1 MPKFFFR
8 LLSLLFTLFFIGVLS
23 IAAIYFMLAPNLPD
37 AEELR
42 KVKLQIPMRIYSS
55 EGLMMAEFG
64 EKRRI
69 PAEFES
75 IPSQL
80 IDAFLAAEDDRF
92 FQHPGVDYQGIIR
105 AAYALAVTGEKTQG
119 GSTITMQV
127 ARNFFLSSEKTY
139 LRKLN
144 EIILALEIEQT
155 LSKQDILTLYLNKI
169 YLGSRAYG
177 VGAAAEVY
185 YGKTLD
191 QMTLAEMAMIAGL
204 PKAPSASNPI
214 ANPERALQRRNY
226 VLSRM
231 LDVGFIDQSEYNSAI
246 AEPVTARYHSRDI
259 EVYAPYV
266 AEMVRTS
273 LIEEYGEN
281 LYTDGIKV
289 YTTIKAE
296 HQQAAT
302 KALQTALLAYD
313 RRHGY
318 RGAIENIEFASAP
331 DAEKA
336 EQLLDTFQSVGPLH
350 AALVLATDDEKAEA
364 SVYIRRIGE
373 ISLPFSAVS
382 WAQPKLSTNSLG
394 KKPQK
399 ISDVLTKG
407 DVVYLRQD
415 EEQNWQLAQIPEVEG
430 ALVALSPF
438 DGAITALQGGFDF
451 FHNKF
456 NRVLQSERQPGSG
469 FKPFIYS
476 AALEKG
482 YTTASIINDA
492 PVVFDDVGLENVWR
506 PENYSGQFYGP
517 TRLREA
523 LTHSRNLV
531 SIRLMRDI
539 GINYVVDYAQ
549 RFGFQPDQLPNNLSL
564 ALGSGSA
571 APIDMARGYATF
583 ANGGYRVEPYVI
595 KRIEDADGNIVRAA
609 EPYTV
614 CETCIAP
621 LQKPVTSSI
630 DSEQEQEQEQVNTA
644 MGFKPA
650 ERIITPQNA
659 YLMNSMLRDV
669 VRFGT
674 GRQALSLGRND
685 LAGKTGTTN
694 DQVDAWFNGYNPELV
709 AISWV
714 GFDNPRSLGRY
725 ETGGR
730 AALPMW
736 MDFMREALRNV
747 PEEDFIPPVDMVTV
761 RINPETGLLAR
772 PDSEEAIFET
782 FRADEVPS
790 AAGSQSYGGNSAAE
804 DDSLIDL
811 F

>member
-1 MPKFFFR
+1 MSRFFFR
-8 LLSLLFTLFFIGVLS
+8 LVSTLFTLFVVGVVS
-23 IAAIYFMLAPNLPD
+23 IAVVYLVLAPKLPD
-37 AEELR
+37 TEELR
-42 KVKLQIPMRIYSS
+42 KVRLQIPMRVFSS
-55 EGLMMAEFG
+55 EGLLIAEFG
-64 EKRRI
+64 EKRRV
-69 PAEFES
+69 PVEFEA
-75 IPSQL
+75 IPPQL

-92 FQHPGVDYQGIIR
+92 FEHPGVDYQGILR
-105 AAYALAVTGEKTQG
+105 AAYSLAMTGEKTQG

-127 ARNFFLSSEKTY
+127 ARNFFLSREKTY

-144 EIILALEIEQT
+144 EIILALQIEQT
-155 LSKQDILTLYLNKI
+155 LSKQEILALYLNKI

-185 YGKTLD
+185 YGKKLE
-191 QMTLAEMAMIAGL
+191 QLSLPEMAMIAGL

-214 ANPERALQRRNY
+214 ANPERAVQRRNY

-231 LDVGFIDQSEYNSAI
+231 LDVGFIDEEQYQQAVQ
-246 AEPVTARYHSRDI
+246 EPVTARYHGRDV
-259 EVYAPYV
+259 EVYAPYI
-266 AEMVRTS
+266 AEMVRTE
-273 LIEEYGEN
+273 LIKKYGEGI
-281 LYTDGIKV
+281 YTDGLKV
-289 YTTIKAE
+289 HTTINSV
-296 HQQAAT
+296 HQRAAT
-302 KALQTALLAYD
+302 QALQNALLAYD

-318 RGAIENIEFASAP
+318 RGAVDQIEFASLP

-336 EQLLDTFQSVGPLH
+336 EQLLDTFQSVGVLR
-350 AALVLATDDEKAEA
+350 AALVLAVDDENAEA
-364 SVYIRRIGE
+364 SVYIRRIGD

-399 ISDVLTKG
+399 ISDVLNKG

-415 EEQNWQLAQIPEVEG
+415 DEQNWQLAQIPEPEG
-430 ALVALSPF
+430 AMVALSPF
-438 DGAITALQGGFDF
+438 DGAVTALQGGFDF
-451 FHNKF
+451 FHSKF
-456 NRVLQSERQPGSG
+456 NRALQSKRQPGSG

-482 YTTASIINDA
+482 YNAASIINDA

-506 PENYSGQFYGP
+506 PQNYSGQFYGP

-539 GINYVVDYAQ
+539 GINYVIDYAQ
-549 RFGFQPDQLPNNLSL
+549 RFGFQPGQLPKNLSL

-571 APIDMARGYATF
+571 APIDMASAYAAF
-583 ANGGYRVEPYVI
+583 ANGGYRIEPYVI
-595 KRIEDADGNIVRAA
+595 KRIEGFDGEILMAA
-609 EPYTV
+609 EPFTV

-621 LQKPVTSSI
+621 LEQPASI
-630 DSEQEQEQEQVNTA
+630 DADTEQA
-644 MGFKPA
+644 LASPWMGFKPA
-650 ERIITPQNA
+650 ERIIPAQNA

-674 GRQALSLGRND
+674 GRQALSLGRGD

-714 GFDNPRSLGRY
+714 GFDNPRNLGRF

-736 MDFMREALRNV
+736 IDFMREALRNV
-747 PEEDFIPPVDMVTV
+747 PENDFIPPVDMVTV

-772 PDSEEAIFET
+772 TDSETAIFET
-782 FRADEVPS
+782 FRADEVP
-790 AAGSQSYGGNSAAE
+790 AAGSSQMYGGSNNSEE

>member
-23 IAAIYFMLAPNLPD
+23 IAAVYFMLAPNLPD

-42 KVKLQIPMRIYSS
+42 KVKLQIPMRVFSS
-55 EGLMMAEFG
+55 EGLLIAEFG

-69 PAEFES
+69 PAEYES
-75 IPSQL
+75 IPPQL

-92 FQHPGVDYQGIIR
+92 FEHPGVDYQGIIR
-105 AAYALAVTGEKTQG
+105 AAYSLAVTGEKTQG

-127 ARNFFLSSEKTY
+127 ARNFFLSREKTY

-155 LSKQDILTLYLNKI
+155 LSKEEILALYLNKI

-185 YGKTLD
+185 YGKTLN

-231 LDVGFIDQSEYNSAI
+231 LEVGFIDKQEYQLAV

-259 EVYAPYV
+259 EVYAPYI
-266 AEMVRTS
+266 AEMVRTD
-273 LIEEYGEN
+273 LIDEYGDA
-281 LYTDGIKV
+281 LYTDGIRV
-289 YTTIKAE
+289 HTTINSV
-296 HQQAAT
+296 HQRAAT
-302 KALQTALLAYD
+302 KALQDALLAYD

-318 RGAIENIEFASAP
+318 RGAVDTIEFASIP

-336 EQLLDTFQSVGPLH
+336 EQLLDTFQSVGPLRPS
-350 AALVLATDDEKAEA
+350 LVLSVNDEAGEA

-373 ISLPFSAVS
+373 ISLPFSAVA

-399 ISDVLTKG
+399 VSDVLTPG
-407 DVVYLRQD
+407 DVVHLRQD
-415 EEQNWQLAQIPEVEG
+415 EEQNWQLAQLPEVEG
-430 ALVALSPF
+430 AMVALSPF
-438 DGAITALQGGFDF
+438 DGAVTALQGGFDF
-451 FHNKF
+451 FHSKF
-456 NRVLQSERQPGSG
+456 NRALQSKRQPGSG

-482 YTTASIINDA
+482 YSTASIINDA

-539 GINYVVDYAQ
+539 GINYVIDYAK
-549 RFGFQPDQLPNNLSL
+549 RFGFNPEQLPNNLSL

-571 APIDMARGYATF
+571 APIDMATAYATF
-583 ANGGYRVEPYVI
+583 ANGGYRVEPYII
-595 KRIEDADGNIVRAA
+595 KRVEDADGNILMAA

-621 LQKPVTSSI
+621 LNDQDTVNADTEQAMA
-630 DSEQEQEQEQVNTA
+630 SEW

-650 ERIITPQNA
+650 ERIIPAQNA
-659 YLMNSMLRDV
+659 YLMSSMLRDV

-714 GFDNPRSLGRY
+714 GFDNPRNLGRF

-736 MDFMREALRNV
+736 IDFMREALRSV
-747 PEEDFIPPVDMVTV
+747 PEEEFIPPVDMVTV

-772 PDSEEAIFET
+772 TDSDNAIFET
-782 FRADEVPS
+782 FRADEVP
-790 AAGSQSYGGNSAAE
+790 AASGSQSYGGSDAAE
-804 DDSLIDL
+804 QDDSLIDL

>member
-1 MPKFFFR
+1 MPRFFFH
-8 LLSLLFTLFFIGVLS
+8 LLSVLFTLFFVGVVS
-23 IAAIYFMLAPNLPD
+23 IAVIYFLLAPKLPD

-42 KVKLQIPMRIYSS
+42 KVRLQIPMRVFSD
-55 EGLMMAEFG
+55 EGLMIAEFG

-69 PAEFES
+69 PAEYES
-75 IPSQL
+75 IPPQL

-92 FQHPGVDYQGIIR
+92 FEHPGVDYQGLIR
-105 AAYALAVTGEKTQG
+105 AAYSLAVTGEKTQG

-127 ARNFFLSSEKTY
+127 ARNFFLSREKTY

-155 LSKQDILTLYLNKI
+155 LSKEEILALYLNKI

-231 LDVGFIDQSEYNSAI
+231 LDVGFIEEQEYKTAV

-273 LIEEYGEN
+273 LFEEYGES

-289 YTTIKAE
+289 YTTINSV
-296 HQQAAT
+296 HQHAAT
-302 KALQTALLAYD
+302 KALQDALLAYD

-318 RGAIENIEFASAP
+318 RGAIDKIEFTNTP
-331 DAEKA
+331 NAEKA
-336 EQLLDTFQSVGPLH
+336 EQLLDTFQSVAMLR
-350 AALVLATDDEKAEA
+350 AALVLATDDAAAEA

-373 ISLPFSAVS
+373 ITLPFSAVS

-399 ISDVLTKG
+399 ISDVLTRG
-407 DVVYLRQD
+407 DVIYLRQD
-415 EEQNWQLAQIPEVEG
+415 DDQNWQLAQIPEVEG

-456 NRVLQSERQPGSG
+456 NRALQSKRQPGSG
-469 FKPFIYS
+469 FKPIIYS

-482 YTTASIINDA
+482 YNAASIINDA

-549 RFGFQPDQLPNNLSL
+549 RFGFQPEQLPNNLSL

-571 APIDMARGYATF
+571 APIDMATAYAAF

-621 LQKPVTSSI
+621 LENPDSI
-630 DSEQEQEQEQVNTA
+630 DADTEQA
-644 MGFKPA
+644 LASPWMGFKPA
-650 ERIITPQNA
+650 ERIITAQNA

-694 DQVDAWFNGYNPELV
+694 DQVDAWFNGFNPELV

-714 GFDNPRSLGRY
+714 GFDNPRNLGRF

-747 PEEDFIPPVDMVTV
+747 PEKDFIPPVDMVTV

-772 PDSEEAIFET
+772 TDSEEGIFET
-782 FRADEVPS
+782 FRADEVPE
-790 AAGSQSYGGNSAAE
+790 AGRSQSYGGNSSGE

>member
-23 IAAIYFMLAPNLPD
+23 VAAVYFMLAPNLPD

-42 KVKLQIPMRIYSS
+42 KVKLQIPMRVYSD
-55 EGLMMAEFG
+55 EGLLMAEFG

-69 PAEFES
+69 PVEYDA
-75 IPSQL
+75 IPPQL

-92 FQHPGVDYQGIIR
+92 FEHPGVDYQGIIR
-105 AAYALAVTGEKTQG
+105 AAYSLAVTGEKTQG

-127 ARNFFLSSEKTY
+127 ARNFFLSREKTY

-155 LSKQDILTLYLNKI
+155 LSKEEILALYLNKI

-231 LDVGFIDQSEYNSAI
+231 LEVGFIDKQEYQLAV

-259 EVYAPYV
+259 EVYAPYI
-266 AEMVRTS
+266 AEMVRTD
-273 LIEEYGEN
+273 LIDEYGDA

-289 YTTIKAE
+289 YTTINSV
-296 HQQAAT
+296 HQRAAT
-302 KALQTALLAYD
+302 KALQDALLAYD

-318 RGAIENIEFASAP
+318 RGAVDTIEFASIP

-336 EQLLDTFQSVGPLH
+336 EQLLDTFQSVGPLR
-350 AALVLATDDEKAEA
+350 ASLVLSVNDETGEA

-373 ISLPFSAVS
+373 VSLPFAGVS

-399 ISDVLTKG
+399 VSDVLSPG

-415 EEQNWQLAQIPEVEG
+415 EEQDWQLAQLPEVEG
-430 ALVALSPF
+430 AMVALSPF

-451 FHNKF
+451 FHSKF
-456 NRVLQSERQPGSG
+456 NRALQSERQPGSG

-482 YTTASIINDA
+482 YNTASIINDA

-539 GINYVVDYAQ
+539 GINYVIDYAK
-549 RFGFQPDQLPNNLSL
+549 RFGFDPEQLPGNLSL

-571 APIDMARGYATF
+571 APIDMATAYAVF
-583 ANGGYRVEPYVI
+583 ANGGYRVEPYII
-595 KRIEDADGNIVRAA
+595 KRIENTEGEILMAA

-621 LQKPVTSSI
+621 LNDPATVNADT
-630 DSEQEQEQEQVNTA
+630 EQA
-644 MGFKPA
+644 MASQWMDFKPA
-650 ERIITPQNA
+650 ERIITAQNA

-669 VRFGT
+669 VRYGT

-714 GFDNPRSLGRY
+714 GFDNPRTLGRF

-736 MDFMREALRNV
+736 IDFMREALRSV
-747 PEEDFIPPVDMVTV
+747 PEEEFIPPVGMVTV

-772 PDSEEAIFET
+772 TDSENAIFET
-782 FRADEVPS
+782 FRADEVP
-790 AAGSQSYGGNSAAE
+790 AAGSSQSYGSGGASSE

>member
-1 MPKFFFR
+1 MSRFFFR
-8 LLSLLFTLFFIGVLS
+8 LLSVLFTLFFVGVVS
-23 IAAIYFMLAPNLPD
+23 IAVIYFLLAPKLPD

-42 KVKLQIPMRIYSS
+42 KVRLQIPMRVFSS
-55 EGLMMAEFG
+55 EGLLIAEFG

-69 PAEFES
+69 PAEYES
-75 IPSQL
+75 IPPQL

-92 FQHPGVDYQGIIR
+92 FEHPGVDYQGLIR
-105 AAYALAVTGEKTQG
+105 AAYSLAVTGEKTQG

-127 ARNFFLSSEKTY
+127 ARNFFLSREKTY

-155 LSKQDILTLYLNKI
+155 LSKEEILALYLNKI

-214 ANPERALQRRNY
+214 ANPERALERRNY

-231 LDVGFIDQSEYNSAI
+231 LDVGFIDEQQYDIAV
-246 AEPVTARYHSRDI
+246 AEPVSARYHGRDI

-266 AEMVRTS
+266 AEMVRTD

-289 YTTIKAE
+289 HTTINAV
-296 HQQAAT
+296 HQHAAT
-302 KALQTALLAYD
+302 KALQDALLAYD

-318 RGAIENIEFASAP
+318 RGAIDKIESTSIP

-336 EQLLDTFQSVGPLH
+336 EQLLDTFQSVGPLR
-350 AALVLATDDEKAEA
+350 AALVLATDDEKATA
-364 SVYIRRIGE
+364 DVYIRRTGE
-373 ISLPFSAVS
+373 ISLPFTAVS
-382 WAQPKLSTNSLG
+382 WAQPQLSTNSMG

-399 ISDVLTKG
+399 ISDVLSKG
-407 DVVYLRQD
+407 DVIYVRQD
-415 EEQNWQLAQIPEVEG
+415 DEENWQLAQIPEVEG
-430 ALVALSPF
+430 AMVALSPF
-438 DGAITALQGGFDF
+438 DGAVTALQGGFDF

-456 NRVLQSERQPGSG
+456 NRALQSKRQPGSG

-482 YTTASIINDA
+482 YHAASIINDA

-539 GINYVVDYAQ
+539 GINYVIEYAQ
-549 RFGFQPDQLPNNLSL
+549 RFGFDPDQLPNNLSL

-571 APIDMARGYATF
+571 APIDMASAYATF
-583 ANGGYRVEPYVI
+583 ANGGYRVEPYII
-595 KRIEDADGNIVRAA
+595 KRVEDADGNIVKTA
-609 EPYTV
+609 EPFTV

-621 LQKPVTSSI
+621 LESPSSI
-630 DSEQEQEQEQVNTA
+630 NADTQQALASPW

-650 ERIITPQNA
+650 ERIIPAQNA

-714 GFDNPRSLGRY
+714 GFDNPRNLGRF

-736 MDFMREALRNV
+736 IDFMREALRDV
-747 PEEDFIPPVDMVTV
+747 PETEFIPPVDMVTV

-772 PDSEEAIFET
+772 TDSEKAIFET
-782 FRADEVPS
+782 FRADEVPE
-790 AAGSQSYGGNSAAE
+790 AGRSQSFGGNSSGE